1 MHTYIHT
8 YKQTIII
15 VVTIIIITHDRRRPA
30 PRPVKYSIVII
41 RCGYVLV
48 VLVSSTYVIPI
59 YFFFANFAVDGE
71 HSLVKTNV
79 YYTRLAEP
87 IGKL

>member
-1 MHTYIHT
+1 MLSYCYHYHYHI
-8 YKQTIII
+8 
-15 VVTIIIITHDRRRPA
+15 
-30 PRPVKYSIVII
+30 
-41 RCGYVLV
+41 
-48 VLVSSTYVIPI
+48 
-59 YFFFANFAVDGE
+59 FANFAVDGE